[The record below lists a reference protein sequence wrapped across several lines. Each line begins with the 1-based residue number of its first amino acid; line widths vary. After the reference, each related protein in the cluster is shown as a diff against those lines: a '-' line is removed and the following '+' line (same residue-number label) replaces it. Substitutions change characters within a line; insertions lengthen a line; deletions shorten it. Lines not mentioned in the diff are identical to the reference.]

1 MYLICLGVKK
11 LKRFKKIFLFLI
23 LIAVVSTSQFS
34 VYASEERLYYLGGFP
49 VGFDLSG
56 KGALVVGLS
65 EVICEDD
72 IYLPAKDAGIKSGDY
87 ILSLNG
93 KEIKTASDIDE
104 VLQKYTEGCVIAEIL
119 SNNKK
124 SIVNIYPK
132 KDLTGIYKIGVLIRD
147 YISGIGTV
155 TIINEQG
162 EFISLGH
169 SIIDEEGT
177 LLSVGDGKAFSCDI
191 VGIKKGERG
200 IAGELKGNILRGK
213 NLGCVYLNSYVGL
226 VGKFYD
232 LNNLP
237 QKTKLPLG
245 EPSLGNAQI
254 YTTINGNLPES
265 YSISIIKIDNNAK
278 NNKNMVI
285 KITDEKLV
293 KCTGGIVQGM
303 SGSPIIQN
311 GKIVGAVTHVFL
323 NDSTRGFAIN
333 INKMAK
339 EIE

>member
-1 MYLICLGVKK
+1 MRLGVEKLKFFKK
-11 LKRFKKIFLFLI
+11 LFIFLI
-23 LIAVVSTSQFS
+23 LTVVVIGSQYS
-34 VYASEERLYYLGGFP
+34 VFANEENLYYPGGFP

-72 IYLPAKDAGIKSGDY
+72 IYLPARDAGIKSGDY

-93 KEIKTASDIDE
+93 KEIRNASDIDA
-104 VLQKYTEGCVIAEIL
+104 VLQKYTEGCIIAEIL
-119 SNNKK
+119 SKDKK

-132 KDLTGIYKIGVLIRD
+132 KDLMGTYKIGVLIRD

-155 TIINEQG
+155 TLVNKEG

-169 SIIDEEGT
+169 PIIDEEGN
-177 LLSVGDGKAFSCDI
+177 LLGVGEGKAFSCEI
-191 VGIKKGERG
+191 SAVKKGERG
-200 IAGELKGNILRGK
+200 VAGELKGHILRTK
-213 NLGCVYLNSYVGL
+213 LLGFVYLNSPVGL
-226 VGKFYD
+226 VGKFD
-232 LNNLP
+232 NLECIP
-237 QKTKLPLG
+237 QKTKMALG
-245 EPSLGNAQI
+245 EASLGNAQI
-254 YTTINGNLPES
+254 YTTINGYSPAS

-278 NNKNMVI
+278 NNKNLVI
-285 KITDEKLV
+285 KITDEKLI
-293 KCTGGIVQGM
+293 KYSGGIVQGM

-323 NDSTRGFAIN
+323 NDSTRGFGIN